1 MLPLQPRPSIAGSS
15 AVASYL
21 IFTMLLMDDL
31 KVTEA
36 PKPGNPYRVGAPNMG
51 KNILRDTLNGAR
63 A

>member
-1 MLPLQPRPSIAGSS
+1 
-15 AVASYL
+15 
-21 IFTMLLMDDL
+21 MLLMDDL